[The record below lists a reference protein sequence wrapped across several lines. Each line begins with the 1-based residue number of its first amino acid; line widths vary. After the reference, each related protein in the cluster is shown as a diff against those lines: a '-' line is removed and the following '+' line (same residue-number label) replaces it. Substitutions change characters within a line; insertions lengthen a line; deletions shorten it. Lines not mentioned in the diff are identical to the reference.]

1 MTDCP
6 RFEGEGMKYIDG
18 EMSAVER
25 AEFERHCAG
34 CASCRRELDSF
45 TRLDALAGR
54 VKMVDPTDAFW
65 ERYWRS
71 VYRRVERKTAW
82 VLMLAGAVM
91 IAVYALRQAIESFHR
106 VTFETIAVLLFAAG
120 FVLLLV
126 SLIRERCHQY
136 KNDPYK
142 DVKR

>member
-1 MTDCP
+1 MTGCP
-6 RFEGEGMKYIDG
+6 RFESDGMRYIDG
-18 EMSAVER
+18 EMGGAER
-25 AEFERHCAG
+25 AAFERHSAECEY
-34 CASCRRELDSF
+34 CRRGLASF
-45 TRLDALAGR
+45 ARLDELAGR

-82 VLMLAGAVM
+82 VLMLAGALM

-106 VTFETIAVLLFAAG
+106 VTFEKVAVAIFAAG

-126 SLIRERCHQY
+126 SLIRERCHQHA
-136 KNDPYK
+136 NDPYR